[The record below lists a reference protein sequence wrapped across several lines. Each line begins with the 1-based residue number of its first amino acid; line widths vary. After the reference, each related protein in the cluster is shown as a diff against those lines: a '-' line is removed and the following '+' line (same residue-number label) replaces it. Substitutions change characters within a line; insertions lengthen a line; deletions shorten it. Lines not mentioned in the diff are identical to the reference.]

1 MKNPV
6 LANAE
11 SIKTGK
17 DLWMRN
23 YQSCQGKSGHGD
35 GTKAA
40 QLKTEPGNLSL
51 PEDQKQTDGYPFYKI
66 SDGREDIPGF
76 KKKIPDAEDIWGVV
90 NYIRSLKS

>member
-11 SIKTGK
+11 SMKTGK

-51 PEDQKQTDGYPFYKI
+51 PEDQKQSDGYPFYKI
-66 SDGREDIPGF
+66 SGVEKIYQVLR
-76 KKKIPDAEDIWGVV
+76 KKFRTQKIFGVLL
-90 NYIRSLKS
+90 IT

>member
-23 YQSCQGKSGHGD
+23 YQSCHGKSGHGD

-40 QLKTEPGNLSL
+40 QLKTEPGTFHCLKTKSNLMDTRFIKYL
-51 PEDQKQTDGYPFYKI
+51 MVEKIFQVLRKKFRTQKIF
-66 SDGREDIPGF
+66 
-76 KKKIPDAEDIWGVV
+76 GVLL
-90 NYIRSLKS
+90 IT